1 MSFASLGLLPALKRA
16 VDDAGYTTP
25 SPIQAKAI
33 PVALEGRDVL
43 AAAQTG
49 TGKTAGFALPILQR
63 LALTPERQGKSPR
76 ALILTPTRELAAQIH
91 ESLVAY
97 SEHLSPRLRSDVVFG
112 GVKINP
118 QIERLQ
124 RGVDVLVA
132 CPGRLLDLVSQK
144 AVSLNHIETLV
155 LDEADRMLDM
165 GFVHDIKRILKLL
178 PAKRQNLLFS
188 ATFSAEIRTLTE
200 SILHNPVSID
210 VAPRNSAAET
220 VEQAVYK
227 IDKPLKSALLIH
239 LIKQQSL
246 TQVLV
251 FTATKHMANRVT
263 QRLERAG
270 ISAAA
275 IHGNKSQNART
286 QALAGFK
293 SGTINVL
300 VATDV
305 AARGIDIAQL
315 PNVINFELP
324 KAAPD
329 YVHRIGR
336 TGRAGAEGKA
346 VSLVC
351 NEEDK
356 QLKQIE
362 RLIKRRITVLTPSD
376 FDAKAI
382 EAQLQH
388 SEPPRQ
394 PQAPRGN
401 GKRGNAN
408 SSNRSNTRGGARNGS
423 GNRPQ
428 RAGGKSS
435 GNSAQKASADA
446 AQRDNR
452 REEQPRKRRRPARKP
467 RQHSQSS

>member
-63 LALTPERQGKSPR
+63 LALSPERQGKFPR

-91 ESLVAY
+91 ESFTDY
-97 SEHLSPRLRSDVVFG
+97 SVHLSPRLRSDVVFG

-178 PAKRQNLLFS
+178 PAQRQNLLFS
-188 ATFSAEIRTLTE
+188 ATFSADIRTLTE

-239 LIKQQSL
+239 LIKQQAL

-336 TGRAGAEGKA
+336 TGRAGAEGQA

-362 RLIKRRITVLTPSD
+362 RLIKRRITVLTPRD
-376 FDAKAI
+376 FDASAI
-382 EAQLQH
+382 EAKLQQ

-394 PQAPRGN
+394 AQAPRSNGN
-401 GKRGNAN
+401 GRRGNGGRN
-408 SSNRSNTRGGARNGS
+408 SGRGNGNGNGAGGRPNRSNSRKSGEGA
-423 GNRPQ
+423 Q
-428 RAGGKSS
+428 AK
-435 GNSAQKASADA
+435 SADA
-446 AQRDNR
+446 AQRDNHR
-452 REEQPRKRRRPARKP
+452 DGQAPRKRRRPARKP
-467 RQHSQSS
+467 SQSN